1 MSNSFCDPKDCS
13 PPGSSFLGISQERTL
28 EWVSTSFSRDLPNPE
43 IELHLPNCRQILLR
57 LSHPGRSISTLQHSI
72 FNYLFLLSQLIIWL
86 TWLVAQLV
94 KNLPAM
100 RDTWVQSLGW
110 ENPLERGKA
119 THSSILTWRI
129 PWTVKSMGSQRV
141 GHDWVTCT
149 LTLWFFLK
157 LILFCC
163 IMILFISLKFWND

>member
-13 PPGSSFLGISQERTL
+13 PPGSSFLGISHWK
-28 EWVSTSFSRDLPNPE
+28 WVSHWSGFPLPSQGIFPIQRLN
-43 IELHLPNCRQILLR
+43 LHLLNCRQILLR

-86 TWLVAQLV
+86 TWLMAQLV

-119 THSSILTWRI
+119 THSSILAWREF
-129 PWTVKSMGSQRV
+129 
-141 GHDWVTCT
+141 HE
-149 LTLWFFLK
+149 L
-157 LILFCC
+157 
-163 IMILFISLKFWND
+163 